1 MHRRRRGLNSFVS
14 LPSIF
19 GCATIRLRSQGC
31 GATGE
36 GLMNRTGK
44 VISAG
49 LMAAVLALAAGA
61 ANAKDK
67 VKLGF
72 IGPLTGGVSVHGIG
86 GPNSARLAVKLRKPD
101 AKAEY
106 GHETAVRHDRSK

>member
-1 MHRRRRGLNSFVS
+1 MHRRHRGLNSFVS
-14 LPSIF
+14 LPSSF

-49 LMAAVLALAAGA
+49 LMTAVLALAAGA
-61 ANAKDK
+61 ADAKDK
-67 VKLGF
+67 VKVGF
-72 IGPLTGGVSVHGIG
+72 IGPLTGGVSVNGIG
-86 GPNSARLAVKLRKPD
+86 GRQPGETLGQLRN
-101 AKAEY
+101 A
-106 GHETAVRHDRSK
+106 G